1 MKRFLIFFVL
11 LIMNLPLAVAAED
24 HFSGSAELRVRV
36 SQLRAIID
44 YKELENG
51 VRCDYRALLGEVLR
65 QHYIFE
71 GIGKNNEY
79 ADYVAE
85 YFENA
90 LQMEADCHKLEQ
102 GDRFSYLDPVYA
114 NRMQADLQNAYQGL
128 ARDNKEDAR
137 CQKYLDAL
145 NGFQAARGSK

>member
-1 MKRFLIFFVL
+1 MKKIFIFCML

-24 HFSGSAELRVRV
+24 HFSGSAELRIYI
-36 SQLRAIID
+36 SQLRAVIE
-44 YKELENG
+44 YGNLNNS

-90 LQMEADCHKLEQ
+90 LQMEADCGKLEQ
-102 GDRFSYLDPVYA
+102 GNRFSYLDPVYT
-114 NRMQADLQNAYQGL
+114 NRMQADLRNAYQEL
-128 ARDNKEDAR
+128 ARDNKEGTR

-145 NGFQAARGSK
+145 KGFQAARGSK